1 MTISVSQRVEQ
12 ILSLLEKNYPNS
24 TGSLINFSSPFQLLT
39 AAILSA
45 QSTDKQVNAVT
56 PKLFERF
63 PNPILLSHAT
73 IEEIESLISSVG
85 LYKNKAKFLKNMA
98 SHLTEKY
105 NSNVPTTIKELIKLP
120 GVGRKTA
127 NVLLND
133 WFGIHEGIAV
143 DTHVKRISYRLELTE
158 NSNPNKIEEDLKLII
173 PEGKWGKITHLLID
187 HGRKICR
194 AQEPLCNECF
204 LSTICPRI
212 GVIKDLKK

>member
-1 MTISVSQRVEQ
+1 MNNSVSQRVKQ
-12 ILSLLEKNYPNS
+12 ILSLLEKNYPS
-24 TGSLINFSSPFQLLT
+24 SKGSLTNISSPFQLLT

-56 PKLFERF
+56 PELFERF
-63 PNPILLSHAT
+63 PDPILLSHAP
-73 IEEIESLISSVG
+73 IEEIETLISSVG
-85 LYKNKAKFLKNMA
+85 LYKNKAKFLKGMA

-105 NSNVPTTIKELIKLP
+105 NSTVPTTITELIKLP

-143 DTHVKRISYRLELTE
+143 DTHVKRISYRLGLTE
-158 NSNPNKIEEDLKLII
+158 NSKPNKIEEDLKLTI

-204 LSTICPRI
+204 LSTICTRI